1 MLDPP
6 DRGQAL
12 VQRRFSLLLTAIVLL
27 GLALRIAAAT
37 GGLWLDEAWSAEL
50 AHQAGT
56 PLGVFLNINH
66 DNNHHLNSLW
76 LQFVGFD
83 APPLLQR
90 ALSIVTGTIAIP
102 VAAEIFRPRGAR
114 IALIAAVLFAVS
126 PMVVTMGSEARGYA
140 GMTLALLVAIL
151 LVDRWLIDE
160 VGERTRTRLALCFAL
175 GALSQLTMLFGCV
188 AVIGW
193 VFFTLYPRHGLFPA
207 ARRTLVL
214 FLPALI
220 ALGAVLALVFGAA
233 WASPTG
239 FQFGDY
245 KPFELLLFLHAIV
258 EMLGYTIG
266 WPIVSLW
273 LMPAALILVVLAHR
287 IGARHVAFYW
297 LAIAAFPITLALLH
311 AGNPGHPRYYLL
323 ASVALLLLL
332 AEASGTMIARGG
344 WQRGVALL
352 AVTAFVA
359 GGLWQDA
366 DLIRNQRGDPTQ
378 AIVALRARAPRGGV
392 VLLDRPTG
400 LAMLRVA
407 AAHLHY
413 PLTIVQTGCSPARF
427 LFVDRFKGE
436 TLPVDPVRCGV
447 RYGAIAAARARGLSG
462 THWTLYERQP

>member
-1 MLDPP
+1 M
-6 DRGQAL
+6 
-12 VQRRFSLLLTAIVLL
+12 VQRRFSLFLTAIVLL

-76 LQFVGFD
+76 LQFVGYD

-90 ALSIVTGTIAIP
+90 ALSILAGTTAIA
-102 VAAEIFRPRGAR
+102 VAAEIFRARDHR
-114 IALIAAVLFAVS
+114 IALIAALLFAVS

-140 GMTLALLVAIL
+140 GMSLALLVAIL
-151 LVDRWLIDE
+151 LVERWLIDE
-160 VGERTRTRLALCFAL
+160 RGGRTRIRLALCFAL
-175 GALSQLTMLFGCV
+175 GALSQLTMLFGCI

-193 VFFTLYPRHGLFPA
+193 MFFTLSARHGVIA
-207 ARRTLVL
+207 AAQRTLAL

-220 ALGAVLALVFGAA
+220 SLGAVLAVIFGAA

-239 FQFGDY
+239 FQFGSY
-245 KPFELLLFLHAIV
+245 KPFEILLFLHAIV

-266 WPIVSLW
+266 WPLVSLW
-273 LMPAALILVVLAHR
+273 LIPAALILVVLARR
-287 IGARHVAFYW
+287 IGVRHAPLYA
-297 LAIAAFPITLALLH
+297 LAVAAFPITLAILH
-311 AGNPGHPRYYLL
+311 AGNPGYPRYYLV
-323 ASVALLLLL
+323 ASLALLLLL
-332 AEASGTMIARGG
+332 AEATGTMIADRGT
-344 WQRGVALL
+344 QRGVALVVL
-352 AVTAFVA
+352 VA
-359 GGLWQDA
+359 IVCGSLWQDI
-366 DLIRNQRGDPTQ
+366 DLIRNQRGDPGQ
-378 AIVALRARAPRGGV
+378 VIVALHDRAQSGAV
-392 VLLDRPTG
+392 VLLDRESG

-413 PLTIVQTGCSPARF
+413 PLTIVETGCQPARF

-436 TLPVDPVRCGV
+436 TFPADPVRCGM
-447 RYGAIAAARARGLSG
+447 RYRAIAAARARGLSG